1 MQSRT
6 EFGLLLII
14 FIYVIGPILWI
25 LCKII
30 YKALVP
36 EQDLLNRHGP
46 GSYAMITGASSG
58 QGKQLA
64 IGLAKR
70 GFNLVLI
77 GSARTLDTVIEIKR
91 LYPGCNIQHIQRDFS
106 QSLTDPEWWQ
116 EIETCFRDLDIS
128 ILINN
133 VGQRSACNPSHIQ
146 DDKQIRASL
155 ITGTY
160 PQIRLTQLACQHMSQ
175 RPGNSCII
183 FNTAQCIYP
192 TVGLAAYITGEI
204 SVPYLSV
211 YEAANAFGF
220 YHANSIITEYS
231 ASNPAID
238 MLNIMPGAVITEN
251 TGYLAN
257 TPFAVPASQFCDNIF
272 RLMGGN
278 WRGATCAYWGHELS
292 AVLIGFAPWFKPN
305 ILQKVGRLISLELS
319 KL

>member
-6 EFGLLLII
+6 ELGLLLII

-36 EQDLLNRHGP
+36 ERDLQQRYGA

-64 IGLAKR
+64 LGLAKR

-77 GSARTLDTVIEIKR
+77 GSARTLDTITEIKR
-91 LYPGCNIQHIQRDFS
+91 HYPECQIQHIQRDFS
-106 QSLTDPEWWQ
+106 KSLTDPDWWP
-116 EIETCFRDLDIS
+116 EIENCFRVLDIS
-128 ILINN
+128 ILVNN
-133 VGQRSACNPSHIQ
+133 VGQRSSSNPSHKQ
-146 DDKQIRASL
+146 DDGQLRASL

-175 RPGNSCII
+175 RPSNSCII
-183 FNTAQCIYP
+183 FNTAQCIHP

-220 YHANSIITEYS
+220 YHDNSIITEYG

-257 TPFAVPASQFCDNIF
+257 TPFAVPASQFCSNIF

-292 AVLIGFAPWFKPN
+292 VLLIGLAPWVKPY
-305 ILQKVGRLISLELS
+305 ILQKVGRVISLELS
-319 KL
+319 KQ